1 MKKVLVA
8 VVALILL
15 AVGGIAVK
23 FYALSPVAR
32 PAPDVHAP
40 TSPEAIARGD
50 YLANHITGC
59 TTCHS
64 PIDDTVPGDVFIASR
79 IGAGRD
85 FGSEEF
91 PGTVRA
97 PNLTPDKETGIGNRT
112 DGEILRAMREGIAH
126 DGHVMF
132 PMMPYTSYANLSDE
146 DALDIIAYVRT
157 FKPIKN
163 DPGPTKIDFPV
174 SMFIRAVPKPVEKSP
189 PPEPTEP
196 VARGLWIMANAS
208 CAECHDTIDDKHQP
222 IPGKHLAGG
231 QHFTFSKG
239 VVYAPNL
246 TSDKATGIG
255 AYTDEELMR
264 VFQEGIGKDGR
275 PLWVMPW
282 AALKGQTE
290 EDKRAVIAALRTIP
304 PVTNQVPHSQM
315 R

>member
-32 PAPDVHAP
+32 PAPDVTRHVAG
-40 TSPEAIARGD
+40 S
-50 YLANHITGC
+50 HC
-59 TTCHS
+59 
-64 PIDDTVPGDVFIASR
+64 
-79 IGAGRD
+79 AGRLPGQSHNGLYD
-85 FGSEEF
+85 VPFADRRYGSWRRVHCIENRR
-91 PGTVRA
+91 RA
-97 PNLTPDKETGIGNRT
+97 RLRQRRISGDRSRAQSDSGQGNRNRQP
-112 DGEILRAMREGIAH
+112 DRREILRAMREGIAH

-246 TSDKATGIG
+246 TST
-255 AYTDEELMR
+255 R
-264 VFQEGIGKDGR
+264 R
-275 PLWVMPW
+275 
-282 AALKGQTE
+282 
-290 EDKRAVIAALRTIP
+290 RASVPTRTK
-304 PVTNQVPHSQM
+304 N
-315 R
+315 